1 MNAGHQ
7 SDLSSLASS
16 SDEDNDQDFRP
27 HPRLR
32 GAVQPAT
39 RQPAWANAARTTNA
53 MIVDDWD
60 ADARKSDLD
69 SESSLGTLPTTST
82 RARAARGTAAALAT
96 AAGASAAPPP
106 PTAPVRRS
114 KRPRLPRGATG
125 HDDEDDED
133 DEYRAPSSSAP
144 RKTRTDPASAS
155 GGVATLAAPDSAETR
170 RSARRRTPARDSTPA
185 LDSVDAVASGAGAG
199 VARSSSPALAPDG
212 TVLVTDEELLA
223 QLRMEDTYCFGACC
237 CSPPD

>member
-1 MNAGHQ
+1 MNAGHH

-32 GAVQPAT
+32 GAGRPAK
-39 RQPAWANAARTTNA
+39 RQPAWANAPRTDA

-60 ADARKSDLD
+60 ADARESDVY
-69 SESSLGTLPTTST
+69 SGIYAPMQVESSLGTLPPTST
-82 RARAARGTAAALAT
+82 RARAARGTAAALPT
-96 AAGASAAPPP
+96 AAGASSALQPPA
-106 PTAPVRRS
+106 TVRRS

-133 DEYRAPSSSAP
+133 DDYRAPSGSAP
-144 RKTRTDPASAS
+144 RKARTDPAPA
-155 GGVATLAAPDSAETR
+155 GGGSTTLAAPDSAETR
-170 RSARRRTPARDSTPA
+170 RSARRRTPARDSTPV
-185 LDSVDAVASGAGAG
+185 LSSVDAVTPGAGAG
-199 VARSSSPALAPDG
+199 MARSSSPALASDG

-223 QLRMEDTYCFGACC
+223 QLRMEDT
-237 CSPPD
+237 